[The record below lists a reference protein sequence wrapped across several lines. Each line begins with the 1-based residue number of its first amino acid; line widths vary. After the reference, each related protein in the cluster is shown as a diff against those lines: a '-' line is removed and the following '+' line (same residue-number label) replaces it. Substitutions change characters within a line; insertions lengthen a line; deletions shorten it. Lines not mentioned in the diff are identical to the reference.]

1 MALPQCQSGGCYAH
15 GATDPRAGARSM
27 SRVAPKLL
35 WAFETDLTAVQGFLK
50 WRREIKEFHFNPNR
64 GGLWLNISVRRRM
77 I

>member
-1 MALPQCQSGGCYAH
+1 
-15 GATDPRAGARSM
+15 M